1 MSRIETIAPANVEE
15 LRQVVEAAIAD
26 RTPLEVVGGGTR
38 HGIGH
43 PGRNVTQIATRAFAG
58 IIDYDPA
65 ELVITLGVGTPL
77 AEVEALL
84 ASQGQMLAFDPF
96 DFARLTGELSRRST
110 IGGVVASGFAGSR
123 RVSAGSVRDHL
134 LGFTAV
140 SGNAEIFKAGG
151 RVVKNVTGFD
161 LPKLLTGSWGQLAVL
176 TQLTLKVLPRPRTA
190 LTLQLSGLDDARA
203 LAVLMRAMRSQA
215 SVAAAAYIPDRSVGE
230 SQTLLRLEGF
240 GASVEARAKL
250 LSRVLD
256 HFGEP
261 QQVTAQMADA
271 LWSRIGCA
279 RIWDTDPQSET
290 LWRFCVPATAALQ
303 IVAAI
308 REQQGRCFVDWG
320 GGLVWGHLP
329 ATSDASA
336 LRELAER
343 AAGHVML
350 VSAPAA
356 YRARVPALHPE
367 PPGVAALSARV
378 RAAFDATSILDPDRF
393 VIRAE

>member
-1 MSRIETIAPANVEE
+1 
-15 LRQVVEAAIAD
+15 
-26 RTPLEVVGGGTR
+26 
-38 HGIGH
+38 
-43 PGRNVTQIATRAFAG
+43 
-58 IIDYDPA
+58 
-65 ELVITLGVGTPL
+65 
-77 AEVEALL
+77 
-84 ASQGQMLAFDPF
+84 MLAFDPF

-161 LPKLLTGSWGQLAVL
+161 LPKLVTGSWGQLAVL
-176 TQLTLKVLPRPRTA
+176 TQLTLKVLPRPRTM

-203 LAVLMRAMRSQA
+203 IAVLMRAMRSPA
-215 SVAAAAYIPDRSVGE
+215 AVAAAAYIPDRSGGE

-240 GASVEARAKL
+240 GPSVEARATL
-250 LSRVLD
+250 LSDVLADLATPPERVA
-256 HFGEP
+256 
-261 QQVTAQMADA
+261 AQMADA

-279 RIWDTDPQSET
+279 RIWDTAPQSET
-290 LWRFCVPATAALQ
+290 LWRFCGPATAALQ
-303 IVAAI
+303 IVTAI

-320 GGLVWGHLP
+320 GGLVWAHLP
-329 ATSDASA
+329 TSIDAPV

-350 VSAPAA
+350 VSAPAS
-356 YRARVPALHPE
+356 YRALVPALHPE
-367 PPGVAALSARV
+367 PSAVAALSRRV
-378 RAAFDATSILDPDRF
+378 RTAFDAASILDPDRF
-393 VIRAE
+393 AARPE